1 MRYALTA
8 VLLAGLLLGCN
19 KDNSVQTTE
28 IDDPPQRSLD
38 RLSPS
43 ETSDQTSPQPAP
55 SREYSWDEPDEAPS
69 AATYEAR
76 QPDEPLPPDVVPGST
91 TYVVK
96 RGDTLWSISE
106 RLLGDGQRWREI
118 VEMNPGLDPQEMR
131 IGQELRIPA
140 R

>member
-1 MRYALTA
+1 MRYLLTL

-19 KDNSVQTTE
+19 NEQGAQTTE
-28 IDDPPQRSLD
+28 IGPPTRTLD
-38 RLSPS
+38 QLSPS
-43 ETSDQTSPQPAP
+43 DSHESSDRESAETTDTM
-55 SREYSWDEPDEAPS
+55 SRESFDPPP

-76 QPDEPLPPDVVPGST
+76 QPDEPLPPEVVPGSQ

-96 RGDTLWSISE
+96 RGDTLWSISQ

-118 VEMNPGLDPQEMR
+118 VEMNAGLVPEDMR
-131 IGQELRIPA
+131 IGQTLRIPA